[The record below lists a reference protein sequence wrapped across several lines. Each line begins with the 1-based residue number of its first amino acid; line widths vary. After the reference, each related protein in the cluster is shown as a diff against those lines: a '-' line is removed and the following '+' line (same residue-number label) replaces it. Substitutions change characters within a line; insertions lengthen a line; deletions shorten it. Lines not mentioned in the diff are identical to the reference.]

1 MGWFDEQIKKRKQND
16 DEMMQEAIAGIVGA
30 VMGKRVAVA
39 AAADDRRA
47 RTAIGDILR
56 FYHIKADENSDTIK
70 DFDEQLEFLLRP
82 HGIMQRTVKLE
93 KEWYKDAIGAM
104 IGVRKADGAVVSLLP
119 AGISG
124 YTYFDEEK
132 GKRVRI
138 NSGNQELF
146 EEEAIAFYTSFPLK
160 RMTIKD
166 LVLHIA
172 KTLSVS
178 DIVLYGLAVLAA
190 TLIGL
195 LTPKLSN
202 LVFSDVLESDS
213 LRVLMAVAVFM
224 VCVSVSRLFVNSI
237 SALLMARINTKMNLS
252 VEAATMMRLLS
263 LPAGFFKEYSSGELS
278 SRAGSMSSLCSM
290 LVSAVLSS
298 GLTSVFA
305 LVYITQIFAYAPAL
319 LVPALAVILATIVV
333 SLITTLVQTR
343 VTRRMME
350 IDAKESG
357 IAYSLISGVQKIKLS
372 GAEKRAFAK
381 WAGLSAASARLE
393 YDPPLFLKLNA
404 VINLMI
410 TLTGTLVMYYL
421 AVVSGTSVADYFAF
435 NSAYGMVAGAFM
447 GMAGIAMT
455 MANIKPVLDMV
466 KPILNAVPEISE
478 GKHVVER
485 ISGGIE
491 LDNVSFRYGEDLPLV
506 VDDLSLKIRPGQYV
520 ALVGATGCGKS
531 TLMRLMLGFETPQK
545 GAVYFDGRDIASLD
559 LKSLRRRMGVVMQD
573 GKLFSGDIYSNIT
586 ISAPWLTMDEA
597 WEAAEL
603 AGIAEDIRRMP
614 MGMHTIIS
622 EGSGGVSGGQRQRL
636 MIARAI
642 APKPRILMFDEA
654 TSALDNLTQK
664 KVSESLD
671 QLKCT
676 RIVIAHRLSTI
687 RHCDR
692 ILYLENGKIA
702 EDGTY
707 EELMALKGKFA
718 DLAARQQIDR

>member
-1 MGWFDEQIKKRKQND
+1 MGWFDEQIKQRKQND

-56 FYHIKADENSDTIK
+56 FYYIKADENSDTIK

-82 HGIMQRTVKLE
+82 HGIMRRTVKLE

-146 EEEAIAFYTSFPLK
+146 EEDAIAFYTSFPLK

-298 GLTSVFA
+298 GLTSVFS

-319 LVPALAVILATIVV
+319 LVPALAVILATIAV

-381 WAGLSAASARLE
+381 WEGLSAASARLE

-421 AVVSGTSVADYFAF
+421 AVISGTSVADYFAF

-491 LDNVSFRYGEDLPLV
+491 LDNVSFRYGEGLPPV

-718 DLAARQQIDR
+718 DLVARQQIDR

>member
-1 MGWFDEQIKKRKQND
+1 MGWFDEQIKQRKQND

-82 HGIMQRTVKLE
+82 HGIMRRTVKLE

-298 GLTSVFA
+298 GLTSVFS

-491 LDNVSFRYGEDLPLV
+491 LDNVSFRYSEDLPLV

-597 WEAAEL
+597 WEAAEF

-622 EGSGGVSGGQRQRL
+622 EGSGVVSGGQRQRL

-718 DLAARQQIDR
+718 DLVARQQIDR

>member
-1 MGWFDEQIKKRKQND
+1 
-16 DEMMQEAIAGIVGA
+16 
-30 VMGKRVAVA
+30 
-39 AAADDRRA
+39 
-47 RTAIGDILR
+47 
-56 FYHIKADENSDTIK
+56 
-70 DFDEQLEFLLRP
+70 
-82 HGIMQRTVKLE
+82 
-93 KEWYKDAIGAM
+93 
-104 IGVRKADGAVVSLLP
+104 
-119 AGISG
+119 
-124 YTYFDEEK
+124 
-132 GKRVRI
+132 
-138 NSGNQELF
+138 
-146 EEEAIAFYTSFPLK
+146 
-160 RMTIKD
+160 MTIKD

-202 LVFSDVLESDS
+202 LVFSDVLESNS

-298 GLTSVFA
+298 GLTSVFS

-319 LVPALAVILATIVV
+319 LVPALAVILATIAV

-421 AVVSGTSVADYFAF
+421 AVISGTSVADYFAF

-506 VDDLSLKIRPGQYV
+506 VDDLSMKIRPGQYV

-545 GAVYFDGRDIASLD
+545 GAVYFDSRDIASLD

-573 GKLFSGDIYSNIT
+573 GKLFSGDIYANIT

-718 DLAARQQIDR
+718 DLVARQQIDR

>member
-1 MGWFDEQIKKRKQND
+1 M
-16 DEMMQEAIAGIVGA
+16 
-30 VMGKRVAVA
+30 
-39 AAADDRRA
+39 
-47 RTAIGDILR
+47 LR
-56 FYHIKADENSDTIK
+56 
-70 DFDEQLEFLLRP
+70 L
-82 HGIMQRTVKLE
+82 HGIMRRTVKLD

-298 GLTSVFA
+298 GLTSVFS

-421 AVVSGTSVADYFAF
+421 AVISGTSVADYFAF

-466 KPILNAVPEISE
+466 KPILTAVPEISE
-478 GKHVVER
+478 G
-485 ISGGIE
+485 
-491 LDNVSFRYGEDLPLV
+491 
-506 VDDLSLKIRPGQYV
+506 
-520 ALVGATGCGKS
+520 
-531 TLMRLMLGFETPQK
+531 
-545 GAVYFDGRDIASLD
+545 
-559 LKSLRRRMGVVMQD
+559 
-573 GKLFSGDIYSNIT
+573 
-586 ISAPWLTMDEA
+586 
-597 WEAAEL
+597 
-603 AGIAEDIRRMP
+603 
-614 MGMHTIIS
+614 
-622 EGSGGVSGGQRQRL
+622 
-636 MIARAI
+636 
-642 APKPRILMFDEA
+642 
-654 TSALDNLTQK
+654 
-664 KVSESLD
+664 
-671 QLKCT
+671 
-676 RIVIAHRLSTI
+676 
-687 RHCDR
+687 
-692 ILYLENGKIA
+692 
-702 EDGTY
+702 
-707 EELMALKGKFA
+707 
-718 DLAARQQIDR
+718 